1 VRYRSELDNIAT
13 PAGVFAR
20 RAGIFRIATPFQRRE
35 FFRWPA
41 DQAVV
46 SWQSAVLSA
55 HHHGLHE
62 SLSDRLPSAVWL

>member
-41 DQAVV
+41 DQACRFVAIGSTIRTPSRTSRV
-46 SWQSAVLSA
+46 AIRSPSKR
-55 HHHGLHE
+55 
-62 SLSDRLPSAVWL
+62 RLI